1 MVLDLLTGWASIPMT
16 VGASEAVHRQRIL
29 DDEAEAE
36 ERQEEFYLDVFCDA
50 QSRKKDEV
58 HNAIVVLKD
67 GKVRKSRIFIS
78 MTLLMEAYQIRL
90 WPKDAE
96 TQLPAS
102 DPDSEDGPPHPFT
115 GFYLP
120 FPNEDL
126 PHRPI
131 PYTPTL
137 GLVSTV
143 PPPKNS
149 KSTSKPKL
157 NWVYADRETRELKYG
172 PRAEAKKHTVG
183 PWDWTDDEQGLVLN
197 DEECLVAVE
206 EEEGGYGWAV
216 YWDREDDRLKGVG
229 IASEKRVLRC
239 SLERRLLE
247 EKKVKRLDED

>member
-1 MVLDLLTGWASIPMT
+1 VQSLHTRVILSNTDK
-16 VGASEAVHRQRIL
+16 RI
-29 DDEAEAE
+29 
-36 ERQEEFYLDVFCDA
+36 QV
-50 QSRKKDEV
+50 
-58 HNAIVVLKD
+58 
-67 GKVRKSRIFIS
+67 
-78 MTLLMEAYQIRL
+78 RL
-90 WPKDAE
+90 WPKDPK
-96 TQLPAS
+96 TKLPAS
-102 DPDSEDGPPHPFT
+102 SSDNGDGTPHPFT

-120 FPNEDL
+120 FPSEDL

-143 PPPKNS
+143 PPSASPES
-149 KSTSKPKL
+149 DSSKPKL
-157 NWVYADRETRELKYG
+157 NWIYADRETRELKYG

-183 PWDWTDDEQGLVLN
+183 PWDWTEDEQGLTLN

-239 SLERRLLE
+239 SLERRLVE
-247 EKKVKRLDED
+247 EKRVKGLDED